1 MKLQNLTDNYI
12 CFMKPWTWETETIS
26 LAQDMAPS
34 GVSHS
39 PYPSQYPYKP
49 RQSLWAKSY
58 QGSIPSTGLQPG
70 LSPGKEEVPKQK
82 RPFRVKLEGSAL
94 SIWSLWSWAERGEKI
109 KSQLTWFSFL
119 MDPSTWSCSFF
130 LRPARHGTINY
141 FLSLCIEL
149 RLQSLGNHTES
160 HSVAGF

>member
-1 MKLQNLTDNYI
+1 MNLRDRNN
-12 CFMKPWTWETETIS
+12 FIS
-26 LAQDMAPS
+26 SRHVTQWRIPLYLSSANILISQD
-34 GVSHS
+34 
-39 PYPSQYPYKP
+39 
-49 RQSLWAKSY
+49 SLWAKSY

-70 LSPGKEEVPKQK
+70 LSPGKEEVPRQK
-82 RPFRVKLEGSAL
+82 RPFRVKLEDSDL

>member
-1 MKLQNLTDNYI
+1 MTLRDRNN
-12 CFMKPWTWETETIS
+12 FIS
-26 LAQDMAPS
+26 SRHVTQWCIPLYLPSANILISQD
-34 GVSHS
+34 
-39 PYPSQYPYKP
+39 
-49 RQSLWAKSY
+49 SLWAKSY

-70 LSPGKEEVPKQK
+70 LSLGKEEVPRQK
-82 RPFRVKLEGSAL
+82 RPFRVKLEDSAL

-109 KSQLTWFSFL
+109 KLQLTWFSFL

>member
-1 MKLQNLTDNYI
+1 MNLRDRNN
-12 CFMKPWTWETETIS
+12 FIS
-26 LAQDMAPS
+26 SRHVTQWHIPLYLSSANILISQD
-34 GVSHS
+34 
-39 PYPSQYPYKP
+39 
-49 RQSLWAKSY
+49 SLWAKSY

-82 RPFRVKLEGSAL
+82 RPFRVKLEDSAL